1 MLQSVAFSGG
11 KGSCWR
17 FMVTFAYII
26 YNAGGTGNTLR
37 RIVSFFLKKPMG
49 RHQIGLYAGLAVDR
63 TPGNGYNDMDGWG
76 GRGSMLDILIVE
88 DNKEIATLLC
98 DFLRKENYVVSVADT
113 GEKAMELYEK
123 YGAKLIVLDIMLSGM
138 DGFAVCSKI
147 RETSNTHILIA
158 SAKTEKND
166 KLKGL
171 DLGADDYIEKPY
183 DIDILLAKIRGIF
196 KRKYA
201 VEELVEGNLRLNT
214 VNQTLFVDG
223 KKAEVTEK
231 EFELLKLL
239 IENKNVTLKKE
250 YLFRTIWGSDSDSE
264 LQTLTVH
271 IKWLREKIEED
282 PRNPRHI
289 ITKWGVGYRFE

>member
-1 MLQSVAFSGG
+1 
-11 KGSCWR
+11 
-17 FMVTFAYII
+17 
-26 YNAGGTGNTLR
+26 
-37 RIVSFFLKKPMG
+37 
-49 RHQIGLYAGLAVDR
+49 
-63 TPGNGYNDMDGWG
+63 
-76 GRGSMLDILIVE
+76 MLDILIVE
-88 DNKEIATLLC
+88 DNKEIAALLC

-113 GEKAMELYEK
+113 GESAMELYEK
-123 YGAKLIVLDIMLSGM
+123 YGAKLIVLDIMLPGM

-158 SAKTEKND
+158 SAKTEKSD

-201 VEELVEGNLRLNT
+201 VQELVEGNLRLNT
-214 VNQTLFVDG
+214 VHQSLLVDG
-223 KKAEVTEK
+223 KSVDVTEK

-250 YLFRTIWGSDSDSE
+250 YIFNTIWGSDSDSE
-264 LQTLTVH
+264 IQTLTVH

-282 PRNPRHI
+282 PKNPKHI